1 MGGKDF
7 GFELGPDSQFVSKE
21 GFREE
26 IDQIRN
32 NFQFVRSQT
41 FNKRQCKIGLD
52 TRNRGRMILNLET
65 EEEWWIIGELN
76 ERRQGDMLEQDGLR
90 NKKKKEKLKGQK
102 TA

>member
-41 FNKRQCKIGLD
+41 FNKRQCKVGLGIFIIVNIFSNIVLGFLL
-52 TRNRGRMILNLET
+52 TQLYSNQV
-65 EEEWWIIGELN
+65 WIVFTYLFK
-76 ERRQGDMLEQDGLR
+76 QF
-90 NKKKKEKLKGQK
+90 
-102 TA
+102 